1 MTKKELAI
9 SYHDK
14 KYNCAQAVACAF
26 SEEINMEPEAL
37 FRITEGF
44 GLGMGGAQS
53 TCGALTG
60 AIILAGLKNSD
71 GNLNSPR
78 TKIDT
83 YRISKDLQKRF
94 EEKAG
99 ATICKDLKGM
109 ESGAPLRSC
118 SDCIRDGVEVVQ
130 EILGL

>member
-71 GNLNSPR
+71 GNLSSPK
-78 TKIDT
+78 TKADT

-130 EILGL
+130 EVLGL